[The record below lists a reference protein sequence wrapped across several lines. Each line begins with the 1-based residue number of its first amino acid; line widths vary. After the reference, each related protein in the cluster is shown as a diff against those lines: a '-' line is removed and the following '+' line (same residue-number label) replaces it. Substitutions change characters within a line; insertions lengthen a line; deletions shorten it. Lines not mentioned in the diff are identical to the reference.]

1 MYPYPANTA
10 AASNNM
16 IAPMYGN
23 QGYEFYRP
31 GASPYSSVHFPVYPA
46 HGQYQARQD
55 RLYPPIPHAQR
66 VPHQRHEMVKPPYSY
81 IALIAMAIQS
91 APEKKITLSGIYQ
104 FIMDRFPYY
113 RENKQGWQNSIR
125 HNLSLNECFVKVPRD
140 DKKPGKGSFWS
151 LDPESLNMFENG
163 SYLRRRKRFRKKDK
177 TLSENS
183 SSAENHDKKDHSTS
197 ADTKTTSSES
207 PTTTSAP
214 QEKAKE
220 RETLSAS
227 TQTARSESLDSS
239 KSESKVSASK
249 ASPPSCKRECM
260 VSSEDSEMQAS
271 SSPSEISETQGAS
284 TPPSFPTVPPCTI
297 YENAYTLNYPSYPPN
312 GQQGSG
318 SYSGTSYAVCH
329 SPTYASANTPNG
341 RAYVHRYETQMS
353 SEHPPMVPGRY
364 SPHLSHYNQ
373 QATQNPHVEDVPLHR
388 QHHAQYPAE
397 YEPTAPRSGQWYSSS
412 SFSGS
417 EPPVTSTHGNCFP
430 NVREMFESQRLI
442 APAGQATV
450 PAMQASQ
457 GQFGSTSTSYHA
469 AAASVPQYTLWSNKV
484 KNSYA

>member
-1 MYPYPANTA
+1 MSMYPYPTNSA
-10 AASNNM
+10 AANNNM

-23 QGYEFYRP
+23 QGYEFYRA
-31 GASPYSSVHFPVYPA
+31 GTSPYSSVHFPVYPA

-55 RLYPPIPHAQR
+55 RLYPPIPRTQH

-151 LDPESLNMFENG
+151 LDPDSLNMFENG

-177 TLSENS
+177 TLSES
-183 SSAENHDKKDHSTS
+183 SNNADNQDKKEHNAS
-197 ADTKTTSSES
+197 ADTRTTSPES

-214 QEKAKE
+214 QENGKE
-220 RETLSAS
+220 RETLSAG
-227 TQTARSESLDSS
+227 TQTARSESLESS
-239 KSESKVSASK
+239 KSESKVPASK

-260 VSSEDSEMQAS
+260 VSSEDSEMPS
-271 SSPSEISETQGAS
+271 SNSPGEISDHQGAS

-297 YENAYTLNYPSYPPN
+297 YENAYTMNYPSYPQN

-318 SYSGTSYAVCH
+318 NYSGTPYAVCH
-329 SPTYASANTPNG
+329 SPTYTSTNTPNG
-341 RAYVHRYETQMS
+341 RAYVHRYEPQMS

-373 QATQNPHVEDVPLHR
+373 QTTQGPHVEEVPVHR
-388 QHHAQYPAE
+388 QHHTQYTAE
-397 YEPTAPRSGQWYSSS
+397 YEPAAARPGQWYSSS
-412 SFSGS
+412 SYSGS

-442 APAGQATV
+442 APGGQAAAV

-457 GQFGSTSTSYHA
+457 GQFGSASASYHA
-469 AAASVPQYTLWSNKV
+469 AAASAVPQYTL
-484 KNSYA
+484 

>member
-1 MYPYPANTA
+1 MSMYPYPANSPA
-10 AASNNM
+10 ANNNM

-55 RLYPPIPHAQR
+55 RLYPPIPRTQH

-177 TLSENS
+177 ATSES
-183 SSAENHDKKDHSTS
+183 SNSAENQDKKEHSTS
-197 ADTKTTSSES
+197 ADTKTTSSENS
-207 PTTTSAP
+207 TTTSAP

-227 TQTARSESLDSS
+227 TQTARAESLESAS
-239 KSESKVSASK
+239 KSEGKVTPAASK

-260 VSSEDSEMQAS
+260 VSSEEGELTS
-271 SSPSEISETQGAS
+271 SSSSNDISGEHPHAP

-297 YENAYTLNYPSYPPN
+297 YENAYALNYPSYPQN

-318 SYSGTSYAVCH
+318 SYSSTPYAVCH
-329 SPTYASANTPNG
+329 SPSYASTNTPNG
-341 RAYVHRYETQMS
+341 RAYVHRYDSPMS
-353 SEHPPMVPGRY
+353 PEHPPVVHGRY

-373 QATQNPHVEDVPLHR
+373 QASQSQHVEEVQVHR
-388 QHHAQYPAE
+388 QQYAAD
-397 YEPTAPRSGQWYSSS
+397 YEPGARAGQWYSSS
-412 SFSGS
+412 SYPGS
-417 EPPVTSTHGNCFP
+417 EPPVSSTHNCFP

-442 APAGQATV
+442 APAGGQVV
-450 PAMQASQ
+450 PAAMQATQ
-457 GQFGSTSTSYHA
+457 GQFGSTSAAYHSA
-469 AAASVPQYTLWSNKV
+469 NAAASVPQYSL
-484 KNSYA
+484 

>member
-1 MYPYPANTA
+1 MSMYPYPANSPATN
-10 AASNNM
+10 NNM
-16 IAPMYGN
+16 ITPMYGN

-31 GASPYSSVHFPVYPA
+31 TASHYSSVHFPVYPA

-55 RLYPPIPHAQR
+55 RLYPPIPRTQH

-151 LDPESLNMFENG
+151 LEPESLNMFENG

-177 TLSENS
+177 TTSES
-183 SSAENHDKKDHSTS
+183 SNNTENQDKKEHSTS
-197 ADTKTTSSES
+197 ADTKTTSSENS
-207 PTTTSAP
+207 TTTSAA

-220 RETLSAS
+220 HETLTSS
-227 TQTARSESLDSS
+227 TQIARAESLESTA
-239 KSESKVSASK
+239 KSESKVTPATK

-260 VSSEDSEMQAS
+260 VNSEEGDIAS
-271 SSPSEISETQGAS
+271 SNSPGEISEAPQAS

-297 YENAYTLNYPSYPPN
+297 YENAYGLNYPSYHQN
-312 GQQGSG
+312 GQQGS
-318 SYSGTSYAVCH
+318 YSSAPYAACH
-329 SPTYASANTPNG
+329 SPSYASSNTPNG
-341 RAYVHRYETQMS
+341 RAYVHRYEPQMS
-353 SEHPPMVPGRY
+353 PEHPAVVPGRY
-364 SPHLSHYNQ
+364 SPHLSHYSQ
-373 QATQNPHVEDVPLHR
+373 QATQNQNVEEVQVHR
-388 QHHAQYPAE
+388 QQYAAD
-397 YEPTAPRSGQWYSSS
+397 YEPPARAGQWYSSTSYHSNES
-412 SFSGS
+412 SVSS
-417 EPPVTSTHGNCFP
+417 AHNCFP

-442 APAGQATV
+442 APSGGQTVPVMQAT
-450 PAMQASQ
+450 Q
-457 GQFGSTSTSYHA
+457 GQFGSSNAAYHST
-469 AAASVPQYTLWSNKV
+469 AASVPQYTL
-484 KNSYA
+484 

>member
-1 MYPYPANTA
+1 MSMYPYPANSPA
-10 AASNNM
+10 ANNNM
-16 IAPMYGN
+16 IAAPMYGN
-23 QGYEFYRP
+23 QGYEFYRA

-55 RLYPPIPHAQR
+55 RLYPPIPRTQH

-177 TLSENS
+177 TPSES
-183 SSAENHDKKDHSTS
+183 SNSAENQDKKEHSTS
-197 ADTKTTSSES
+197 ADTKTTSSENS
-207 PTTTSAP
+207 TTTSAP

-220 RETLSAS
+220 RETLSSS
-227 TQTARSESLDSS
+227 TQTARGESLEAGS
-239 KSESKVSASK
+239 KSESKVSPASK

-260 VSSEDSEMQAS
+260 VNSEEGEIAS
-271 SSPSEISETQGAS
+271 SNSSGEISENPHAS

-297 YENAYTLNYPSYPPN
+297 YENAYPINYPSYPQN
-312 GQQGSG
+312 GQQGSS
-318 SYSGTSYAVCH
+318 SYSSTPYAVCH
-329 SPTYASANTPNG
+329 SPSYASTNTPNG
-341 RAYVHRYETQMS
+341 RAYVHRYEPQMS
-353 SEHPPMVPGRY
+353 PEHPPVVPGRY

-373 QATQNPHVEDVPLHR
+373 QQATQSQHVEDVQVHR
-388 QHHAQYPAE
+388 QPYAAD
-397 YEPTAPRSGQWYSSS
+397 YEPATRAVGQWYSSS
-412 SFSGS
+412 SYPGS
-417 EPPVTSTHGNCFP
+417 EPPVTSAHNCFP

-442 APAGQATV
+442 APSGGGQAV
-450 PAMQASQ
+450 SAMQATQ
-457 GQFGSTSTSYHA
+457 GQFGSASAAYHST
-469 AAASVPQYTLWSNKV
+469 AASVPQYSL
-484 KNSYA
+484 